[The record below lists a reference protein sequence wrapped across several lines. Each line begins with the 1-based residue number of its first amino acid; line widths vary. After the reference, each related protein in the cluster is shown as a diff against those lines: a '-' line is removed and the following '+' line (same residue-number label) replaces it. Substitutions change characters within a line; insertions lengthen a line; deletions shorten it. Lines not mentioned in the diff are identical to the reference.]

1 MIKYQ
6 ILSMRFD
13 QVSDHKHDILAAI
26 MFTKSGPLLF
36 FSSMISEVPVRK
48 TSKQT
53 LSQVEK
59 ETAQKL
65 KLVSIAHLPASPSQS
80 KS

>member
-1 MIKYQ
+1 
-6 ILSMRFD
+6 MRFD

-59 ETAQKL
+59 ETA
-65 KLVSIAHLPASPSQS
+65 
-80 KS
+80 